1 MSRYFRRGPWERVTL
16 VLIALGIA
24 ILGSVGTAL
33 YRAEVADTL
42 PADVPAAAAD
52 AARDTLGGAIAIAES
67 LPAAIGDAVAM
78 AAQVAFVDA
87 LHLVAAV
94 AAIGEFI
101 TAALYAAALR
111 SVPARSEPDGGPA
124 TEPLAAD

>member
-1 MSRYFRRGPWERVTL
+1 MPG
-16 VLIALGIA
+16 ALGIA

-33 YRAEVADTL
+33 YRAEVADKL

-67 LPAAIGDAVAM
+67 LPAAIGDAVAL

-94 AAIGEFI
+94 AAIGAFI
-101 TAALYAAALR
+101 TAAPSAAALW
-111 SVPARSEPDGGPA
+111 SVPARSEPAGGGA
-124 TEPLAAD
+124 TELLAAD